1 MEPWVLLTFGAV
13 VFQTARF
20 MLQKQLSAAALS
32 ASGATFAR
40 FLYSAPLVLAAVP
53 LLLAAKGLD
62 WPAMPP
68 LFWLYAWIGGATQI
82 FATVF
87 VLLIFRSRNFAVG
100 ITLKKTEVLLTAL
113 VSLVVLG
120 EGVSIPALVAIV
132 VGMTGVLILS
142 NMPEGQ
148 GAWWRRLDSRAALL
162 GIGSG
167 VFFAVSGVCYRGAT
181 LQIAVDDPLTRAV
194 VTLAAVGI
202 SQLIGM
208 GLWMHLRERGQIG
221 KVVAAWRTAGLIGLA
236 SLGGSVCWFTAFTLQ
251 NATYV
256 YAVGQSEVILSL
268 LASYVIF
275 RERLSW
281 REGTGIALV
290 SVSVLS
296 LILLV

>member
-1 MEPWVLLTFGAV
+1 MEPWVMLTFGAV

-20 MLQKQLSAAALS
+20 MLQKQLSSAALS

-40 FLYSAPLVLAAVP
+40 FLYSAPLVLVALP
-53 LLLAAKGLD
+53 MLLAARGLD

-68 LFWLYAWIGGATQI
+68 AFWLYAWIGGLTQI
-82 FATVF
+82 LATVC

-120 EGVSIPALVAIV
+120 EGVSLPALLAII
-132 VGMTGVLILS
+132 VGMAGVLIMS
-142 NMPEGQ
+142 DMPQ
-148 GAWWRRLDSRAALL
+148 VDGAWWRRLDSRAAVL

-167 VFFAVSGVCYRGAT
+167 VFFAVSGVCYRAAS
-181 LQIAVDDPLTRAV
+181 LQIAVDDALVRAV
-194 VTLAAVGI
+194 VTLAAVGT

-208 GLWMHLRERGQIG
+208 AIWMHLRERGQIG
-221 KVVAAWRTAGLIGLA
+221 KVVQAWRSAGLVGIA
-236 SLGGSVCWFTAFTLQ
+236 SMLGSLCWFTAFTLQ

-268 LASYVIF
+268 LATYAFF

-281 REGTGIALV
+281 REGAGIALV
-290 SVSVLS
+290 TVSVFS
-296 LILLV
+296 LIVLV

>member
-1 MEPWVLLTFGAV
+1 MEPWVMLTFGAV

-20 MLQKQLSAAALS
+20 MLQKQLSSAALS

-40 FLYSAPLVLAAVP
+40 FLYSAPLVLVALP
-53 LLLAAKGLD
+53 MLLAARGLD

-68 LFWLYAWIGGATQI
+68 AFWLYAWIGGLTQI
-82 FATVF
+82 LATVC

-120 EGVSIPALVAIV
+120 EGVSLPALLAII
-132 VGMTGVLILS
+132 VGMAGVLIMS
-142 NMPEGQ
+142 DMPQ
-148 GAWWRRLDSRAALL
+148 VDGAWWRRLDGRAAVL

-167 VFFAVSGVCYRGAT
+167 VFFAVSGVCYRAAS
-181 LQIAVDDPLTRAV
+181 LQIAVDDALVRAV
-194 VTLAAVGI
+194 VTLAAVGT

-208 GLWMHLRERGQIG
+208 AIWMHLRERGQIG
-221 KVVAAWRTAGLIGLA
+221 KVVQAWRSAGLVGIA
-236 SLGGSVCWFTAFTLQ
+236 SMLGSLCWFTAFTLQ

-268 LASYVIF
+268 LATYAFF

-281 REGTGIALV
+281 REGAGIALV
-290 SVSVLS
+290 TVSVFS
-296 LILLV
+296 LIVLV